1 MESPLLLAMYVHFQ
15 FAVHVMSM
23 RGKMV
28 TSLVLNA
35 RLNTRGIKVSPAP
48 FVAAFSIYA

>member
-1 MESPLLLAMYVHFQ
+1 MLLAIYVHFQ

-35 RLNTRGIKVSPAP
+35 RPNTRGIKVHPTP
-48 FVAAFSIYA
+48 FVAVFTNYARR